1 MFPCISGLCAE
12 YQSCREFHDL
22 GAHKISASL
31 DLCANSYGP
40 NIVPRPAEKKT
51 DWTERQKLHFS
62 TILTIYL
69 ALELNTKV
77 VVR

>member
-1 MFPCISGLCAE
+1 MFSCIFGLGVE
-12 YQSCREFHDL
+12 YQICREFHDL

-40 NIVPRPAEKKT
+40 NIVPRPAEKT
-51 DWTERQKLHFS
+51 DWTERQKLHFLTIS
-62 TILTIYL
+62 TIDL

-77 VVR
+77 VV